1 MIYSICQ
8 LNKLMQQ
15 GTEHPLLTVLDT
27 ESPSFAEFVNG
38 RVASPPLGG
47 SGEAFGFHV
56 IIFRK
61 NTSRED
67 ERFGRSPKDFRA
79 ATISFY
85 PAGRKLDLTDCLG
98 IIAFDNEYFDSIADE
113 FPYFNFYENESLHIS
128 DRDLKKWQDIAFMLK
143 KELQESIDD
152 STRLLLKDGLHTLL
166 DLAHRFYKH
175 QIVLREKRYS
185 IVAANVES
193 MIADNFYSHKR
204 QPSISVMA
212 KRMGMSKA
220 YLDEVMKVM
229 TGKDTAT
236 YCKVWKNN
244 HQPTLSTFNF
254 AI

>member
-15 GTEHPLLTVLDT
+15 GTQHPLLTVVDQ
-27 ESPSFAEFVNG
+27 PKMFDCDCCN
-38 RVASPPLGG
+38 
-47 SGEAFGFHV
+47 FHV

-98 IIAFDNEYFDSIADE
+98 IIAFDNEYFDNIADE
-113 FPYFNFYENESLHIS
+113 FPYFNFNENESLHIS
-128 DRDLKKWQDIAFMLK
+128 EKDLQKWQDIAFMLK
-143 KELQESIDD
+143 RELQESIDD

-175 QIVLREKRYS
+175 QIILRENRYS
-185 IVAANVES
+185 IVPSNVER
-193 MIADNFYSHKR
+193 MIANNFNAHKR
-204 QPSISVMA
+204 QPSMSVMA

-220 YLDEVMKVM
+220 YLDEVMTVV

-244 HQPTLSTFNF
+244 HQPSLTSINL
-254 AI
+254 AV